1 MHFIERGGSLAPTER
16 RASSRGYGKAG
27 RHDRQ
32 QTAQPKQR
40 VRRAARAP
48 PPITINPQPWSHA
61 TAFVVARC
69 SVGRGRLRWRC
80 NDTASGIRHSF
91 IISTSGTRTKRR
103 KSHHHPHDHHV
114 ANEEGGRV
122 VRYRMIRPRQMNM
135 YAHKQPSSSLLAGH

>member
-1 MHFIERGGSLAPTER
+1 MHSFERGGSLAPTER

-40 VRRAARAP
+40 VQMVAVASAAYH
-48 PPITINPQPWSHA
+48 NQPA
-61 TAFVVARC
+61 AVVVRNGVRCSARC
-69 SVGRGRLRWRC
+69 FRLGTRGRRLRWRC

-103 KSHHHPHDHHV
+103 KSHHHPHDHHHV
-114 ANEEGGRV
+114 ANEEGG
-122 VRYRMIRPRQMNM
+122 
-135 YAHKQPSSSLLAGH
+135 SSEISDDPAKTDEHVCTQTTQQ

>member
-1 MHFIERGGSLAPTER
+1 MHSIERGGSLAPTGR

-32 QTAQPKQR
+32 TAQPRQR
-40 VRRAARAP
+40 LERAAVALR
-48 PPITINPQPWSHA
+48 PITINPLPWSDA

-69 SVGRGRLRWRC
+69 SVGHEDVCVGDATRQR
-80 NDTASGIRHSF
+80 AEKRHSF

-114 ANEEGGRV
+114 ANEEGG
-122 VRYRMIRPRQMNM
+122 
-135 YAHKQPSSSLLAGH
+135 SSEISDDPAKTDEHVCTQTTQQ